1 MAAVDSIILD
11 AQSNLQSASEIT
23 GALSNSFAD
32 AVSTVLI
39 KGDAVGEKELMEEL
53 EEMLMAEEEGG
64 EGNAAAHRQNY
75 HQDLQQP
82 EKGWGTLRA
91 GEEEEMAIMEELHK
105 LPAPPAQKPHV
116 AARRTLPPPPPS
128 PSRDA
133 AAAAS
138 KNRSEDEDV
147 ATGRAY
153 ASPFLSVPLQSARR
167 KMVAE

>member
-1 MAAVDSIILD
+1 MQAVDSIILD

-39 KGDAVGEKELMEEL
+39 KGDAVGEKELMQEL

-64 EGNAAAHRQNY
+64 EGNAAAHRQGY
-75 HQDLQQP
+75 RDLQQP

-91 GEEEEMAIMEELHK
+91 GEEEEMAIMDVLHN
-105 LPAPPAQKPHV
+105 LPAPPAQKPQV
-116 AARRTLPPPPPS
+116 AGRRTLPPPPPS
-128 PSRDA
+128 SSREA
-133 AAAAS
+133 APAAS
-138 KNRSEDEDV
+138 KDRSEDEDV